1 MFNFIKRRKK
11 LPQRSITDIKNG
23 CRVLFIDDEKFK
35 VVSRLKEKD
44 GWKNTNW
51 IKDVDSISQ
60 TEILDA
66 HILFVDVQGVGKAM
80 GFKDEGLGL
89 IAALKKQYPN
99 KKVIMYSGESK
110 GHVDT
115 FHEAANLVDARLRK
129 TADHYEFETTL
140 ERLAKDAFCLE
151 YCIIRIK
158 STLYNEYS
166 ISMSE
171 SEIEKNITK
180 VYNKSITENNIS
192 KIFNIQNAAA
202 IANILQLYFSI
213 TKP

>member
-11 LPQRSITDIKNG
+11 LPERSITDIKNG
-23 CRVLFIDDEKFK
+23 CRVLFVDDEKFK
-35 VVSRLKEKD
+35 VVNRLKDKD
-44 GWKNTNW
+44 GWKNTTW
-51 IKDVDSISQ
+51 IKDVESISQ

-66 HILFVDVQGVGKAM
+66 HILFVDVQGVGKLM

-89 IAALKKQYPN
+89 IVAIKKHYPN

-115 FHEAANLVDARLRK
+115 FHEAANLVDDRLRK

-151 YCIIRIK
+151 NCIIRIK
-158 STLYNEYS
+158 STLYNEYG
-166 ISMSE
+166 ISMTE

>member
-1 MFNFIKRRKK
+1 MFNLNNKRKK
-11 LPQRSITDIKNG
+11 LPERSITDIKNG

-35 VVSRLKEKD
+35 VVNRLKDKD

-89 IAALKKQYPN
+89 IVALKKHYPN

-151 YCIIRIK
+151 NCIIRIK
-158 STLYNEYS
+158 STLYNEYG

-171 SEIEKNITK
+171 AQIETNITK

>member
-89 IAALKKQYPN
+89 IAALKKHYPN

-151 YCIIRIK
+151 NCIIRIK
-158 STLYNEYS
+158 STLYNEYG

-171 SEIEKNITK
+171 AEIEKNITK

>member
-11 LPQRSITDIKNG
+11 LPERSITDIKNG

-35 VVSRLKEKD
+35 VIGRLKDKD
-44 GWKNTNW
+44 GWKNTIW

-66 HILFVDVQGVGKAM
+66 HILFVDVQGVGKLM

-89 IAALKKQYPN
+89 IVAIKKHYPN

-115 FHEAANLVDARLRK
+115 FHEAANLVDDRLRK

-151 YCIIRIK
+151 NCIIRIK
-158 STLYNEYS
+158 STLHNEYG
-166 ISMSE
+166 ISMTE

-180 VYNKSITENNIS
+180 VYNKSITEDNIS

>member
-11 LPQRSITDIKNG
+11 LPPRSITDIKNG

-151 YCIIRIK
+151 NCIIRIK
-158 STLYNEYS
+158 STLYNEYG

-171 SEIEKNITK
+171 AEIETNITK

>member
-1 MFNFIKRRKK
+1 MFNFIKKRKK
-11 LPQRSITDIKNG
+11 LPERSITDIKNV

-35 VVSRLKEKD
+35 VVGRLKDKD

-89 IAALKKQYPN
+89 IAALKKHYPN

-151 YCIIRIK
+151 NCIIRIK
-158 STLYNEYS
+158 STLYNEYG

-171 SEIEKNITK
+171 AEIETNITK